1 MIASKRSQNPRAVL
15 VDDLPE
21 EEASDGALGG
31 SPYMCRGHASL
42 STNPC
47 DELICTVYV
56 YIYIYMF
63 IFICRYGYNCINLSI
78 LLR

>member
-1 MIASKRSQNPRAVL
+1 M
-15 VDDLPE
+15 DDLPE

-56 YIYIYMF
+56 YIYIHVYIYM
-63 IFICRYGYNCINLSI
+63 
-78 LLR
+78 